1 MKKIEE
7 MKSFEQAQREYVP
20 EEVHRLDES
29 SMQWFRDAKFG
40 MFIHWGLY
48 SMLGKGEWVLF
59 SERLNVKEYEKLSE
73 EFAACR
79 FDARA
84 WARAAKDAG
93 MKLSLIHI

>member
-7 MKSFEQAQREYVP
+7 MKSFEQAQKEYVP

-48 SMLGKGEWVLF
+48 SMLGKGRMGTVQRTAECEGV
-59 SERLNVKEYEKLSE
+59 
-73 EFAACR
+73 
-79 FDARA
+79 
-84 WARAAKDAG
+84 
-93 MKLSLIHI
+93 

>member
-7 MKSFEQAQREYVP
+7 MKSFEQAQKEYVP

-29 SMQWFRDAKFG
+29 SMQWFRDAMFG

-59 SERLNVKEYEKLSE
+59 SER
-73 EFAACR
+73 
-79 FDARA
+79 
-84 WARAAKDAG
+84 
-93 MKLSLIHI
+93 